1 MDLRHLRYFISVA
14 EEMHFGRAAHRLGIS
29 QPPLSQQ
36 IRLLEEEMGVR
47 LFDRT
52 SRRVQLTEAGRMF
65 LPQARQTIEQARHAV
80 EIAQRAQRGEVG
92 TLALGFTASAPF
104 VPAIASELHRFQQ
117 AFPEIHLQLVERDRE
132 TQLIHL
138 AERKLDIGIMRG
150 FLPPMVDETLK
161 ATLLLEEP
169 LLAAVRS
176 DHRLVTL
183 GRPLTIRDLA
193 GEPFVLYEQ
202 SWGIGFNEHLVTL
215 CRNAGFEMRVV
226 NEATGLATLIGLV
239 AAGLGLTVIATS
251 LSALHP
257 DNIAFLPIE
266 QPDAISR
273 LWLVHHVEMSAA
285 AQLFVD
291 AVAPVAI

>member
-14 EEMHFGRAAHRLGIS
+14 EEMHFGRAAIRLGIS

-36 IRLLEEEMGVR
+36 IRLLEEEMAVR

-52 SRRVQLTEAGRMF
+52 SRRVQLTEAGRLF

-104 VPAIASELHRFQQ
+104 VPAIASELHRFQK
-117 AFPEIHLQLVERDRE
+117 AFPEIHLELVERDRE

-150 FLPPMVDETLK
+150 FFSPLVDETLR

-169 LLAAVRS
+169 MMAAVRS
-176 DHRLVTL
+176 DHRLVKL
-183 GRPLTIRDLA
+183 ERPLTIQDLS
-193 GEPFVLYEQ
+193 GESFVLYERT
-202 SWGIGFNEHLVTL
+202 WGLGFNEHLVAL

-226 NEATGLATLIGLV
+226 NEANGLATLIGLV
-239 AAGLGLTVIATS
+239 AAGFGITVISTS

-257 DNIAFLPIE
+257 ANITFLPID

-285 AQLFVD
+285 CKLFVD
-291 AVAPVAI
+291 ALAPAD

>member
-1 MDLRHLRYFISVA
+1 MELRHLRYFICVA
-14 EEMHFGRAAHRLGIS
+14 EEMHFGRAAVRLGIS

-36 IRLLEEEMGVR
+36 IRLLEDDMGVR

-52 SRRVQLTEAGRMF
+52 SRRVQLTEAGRLF

-92 TLALGFTASAPF
+92 TLALGFTTSAPF
-104 VPAIASELHRFQQ
+104 VPVIASELHRFQH
-117 AFPEIHLQLVERDRE
+117 AFPEIHLELVERDRE
-132 TQLIHL
+132 TQLVYL
-138 AERKLDIGIMRG
+138 AERKLDIGIVRG
-150 FLPPMVDETLK
+150 FHPPPVGDQLR

-169 LLAAVRS
+169 MMAAVRS
-176 DHRLVTL
+176 DHRLVAL
-183 GRPLTIRDLA
+183 GRPLTIQDLS
-193 GEPFVLYEQ
+193 GEPFVVYEP
-202 SWGIGFNEHLVTL
+202 SWGAGFNEHLVML

-239 AAGLGLTVIATS
+239 AAGFGVTVIATS

-257 DNIAFLPIE
+257 ENISFLPIV

-273 LWLVHHVEMSAA
+273 LWLVHHIDMSAA
-285 AQLFVD
+285 CRLFVG
-291 AVAPVAI
+291 AVAPSA